1 MDSKSVVGSM
11 GSMGS
16 LGLFMGVQDSSAT
29 EGTGHNDAHH
39 GYSQGVDDRV
49 GSTHYSQL

>member
-1 MDSKSVVGSM
+1 M

-29 EGTGHNDAHH
+29 EGTGYDDMNQ
-39 GYSQGVDDRV
+39 GYSQGIEDRV
-49 GSTHYSQL
+49 S